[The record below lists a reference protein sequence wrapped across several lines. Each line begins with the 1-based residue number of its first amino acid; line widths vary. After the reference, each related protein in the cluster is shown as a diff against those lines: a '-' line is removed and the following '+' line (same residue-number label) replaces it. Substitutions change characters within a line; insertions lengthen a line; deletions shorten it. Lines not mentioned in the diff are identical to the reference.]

1 MFLEILQPNL
11 IQKAPQTGR
20 LNHSIPQW
28 TMLTQDPWVLQT
40 IQGHHIE
47 FMSPPVQHSWPGMPS
62 LPPPQEKVLDQ
73 EMKELLAK
81 KAIHQ
86 VQTHTPS
93 NRGFISSIFIVP
105 QKDGRNHPVI
115 NLKPLNQFLIYE
127 HFKMEGIH
135 MLRDLL
141 KQNDYLVK
149 IDLKDAYL
157 TVPIWK
163 DHQKY
168 LRFLWKGTLHE
179 FACLPFG
186 LATAPRVF
194 TKLMK
199 PVVAALRQRG
209 IRLIIYLDDIL
220 IMAESQALAS
230 HHSTSTLNL
239 LEEVQLQLVNYNK
252 SQLTPCQSIEFL
264 GFLINSTNLTL
275 QLPGE
280 KLRKIRKTCQDLLEK
295 TEISVRELSKFLG
308 FLTSSIQAIFPGP
321 LHYRHLQR
329 LNNTT
334 MTSEQSYEAILTLDS
349 AAREEVLWWRDH
361 LQGWNGKALFQ
372 HPIDLIIEADASRKG
387 WGAYCEGVS
396 TGGPWCSEKK
406 RLHINCLEQL
416 AGSFAI
422 KTFTKTTACAH
433 VRLLLDNAAAVAYIN
448 KMGGGGTHS
457 HVLANLAIAL
467 WEWCLENQLIV
478 SAQHLPGKLNIRA
491 DRESRILIDS
501 SDWKLNSNLF
511 QAILRT
517 WGPLEIDLFASRL
530 TFQLPRFA
538 SWKPDPLAI
547 QTDAFTMNW
556 QKIRGYAFPPFALI
570 DRCLQQV
577 MSQKVEQ
584 LILISPVWP
593 IQPWYPLLLQL
604 CIDLPILLPPSADLL
619 MKGNQP
625 HPLDNLQQAGWKLSA
640 NVSKQQMFQQKLER
654 FCWQRGDETPPV
666 PTPQLGVSG
675 LAGVVNAR
683 STPFQYL

>member
-1 MFLEILQPNL
+1 MRNQRPTNLLKGMFLEILQPNL

-20 LNHSIPQW
+20 LNHFIPQW
-28 TMLTQDPWVLQT
+28 MMLTQDPWVLQT

-86 VQTHTPS
+86 VLTHTPS

-105 QKDGRNHPVI
+105 KKDGGNRPVI

-209 IRLIIYLDDIL
+209 ICLIIYLDDIL
-220 IMAESQALAS
+220 IMAESEALAL
-230 HHSTSTLNL
+230 HHAASTLNL
-239 LEEVQLQLVNYNK
+239 LEGLGFIVNYNK

-280 KLRKIRKTCQDLLEK
+280 KLRKIRKTCQDIPEK
-295 TEISVRELSKFLG
+295 TQISVRELSKFLG
-308 FLTSSIQAIFPGP
+308 LLTSSIQAISPGP

-329 LNNTT
+329 LKNTT

-361 LQGWNGKALFQ
+361 LQGWNGKALF
-372 HPIDLIIEADASRKG
+372 
-387 WGAYCEGVS
+387 
-396 TGGPWCSEKK
+396 
-406 RLHINCLEQL
+406 
-416 AGSFAI
+416 
-422 KTFTKTTACAH
+422 
-433 VRLLLDNAAAVAYIN
+433 
-448 KMGGGGTHS
+448 
-457 HVLANLAIAL
+457 
-467 WEWCLENQLIV
+467 
-478 SAQHLPGKLNIRA
+478 
-491 DRESRILIDS
+491 
-501 SDWKLNSNLF
+501 
-511 QAILRT
+511 
-517 WGPLEIDLFASRL
+517 
-530 TFQLPRFA
+530 
-538 SWKPDPLAI
+538 
-547 QTDAFTMNW
+547 
-556 QKIRGYAFPPFALI
+556 
-570 DRCLQQV
+570 
-577 MSQKVEQ
+577 
-584 LILISPVWP
+584 
-593 IQPWYPLLLQL
+593 
-604 CIDLPILLPPSADLL
+604 
-619 MKGNQP
+619 
-625 HPLDNLQQAGWKLSA
+625 
-640 NVSKQQMFQQKLER
+640 
-654 FCWQRGDETPPV
+654 
-666 PTPQLGVSG
+666 
-675 LAGVVNAR
+675 
-683 STPFQYL
+683 